1 VELAERVLGA
11 LREIPGVETASA
23 ASRLPAS
30 QSNEI
35 WEVAAEGSGLDK
47 SETVAATI
55 QGLVGPYFETL
66 GIRLLAGRS
75 FTETELR
82 EGGHVV
88 VVSEG
93 LARELWGTIDAT
105 GRTLVGARGKAADR
119 YLVVGVASEV
129 DIGRD
134 MVDSDLPKVQL
145 YHPYADGP
153 LDALAVL
160 VKAGREGDVA
170 RLSASIRDAVRRA
183 APGIPLSEVLTMDD
197 AVFRVRWVSRFFS
210 RQLASYAVLAVW
222 ITMVGLYG
230 LTADAVT
237 RRTRELAIRF
247 ALGANERRLLAAV
260 LKESLV
266 LAVVGVVSGLA
277 LALAL
282 GQFMSRMFVTVSAR
296 DPLTL
301 ALVSVTLLAVTVAAA
316 LIPARR
322 ALSLDPTTALRTD

>member
-1 VELAERVLGA
+1 
-11 LREIPGVETASA
+11 
-23 ASRLPAS
+23 
-30 QSNEI
+30 
-35 WEVAAEGSGLDK
+35 
-47 SETVAATI
+47 
-55 QGLVGPYFETL
+55 
-66 GIRLLAGRS
+66 
-75 FTETELR
+75 LR
-82 EGGHVV
+82 EGGNVV

-230 LTADAVT
+230 LTADSVT

-247 ALGANERRLLAAV
+247 ALGANERGLLAAV
-260 LKESLV
+260 VKESLV
-266 LAVVGVVSGLA
+266 LAVSGVLSGLV

-301 ALVSVTLLAVTVAAA
+301 LLVSVTLLAVTVAAA

>member
-1 VELAERVLGA
+1 M
-11 LREIPGVETASA
+11 
-23 ASRLPAS
+23 
-30 QSNEI
+30 
-35 WEVAAEGSGLDK
+35 
-47 SETVAATI
+47 
-55 QGLVGPYFETL
+55 
-66 GIRLLAGRS
+66 
-75 FTETELR
+75 R
-82 EGGHVV
+82 EGGRVV

-93 LARELWGTIDAT
+93 LAQELWGTTDVT
-105 GRTLVGARGKAADR
+105 GRTLVSARDAASNAYR
-119 YLVVGVASEV
+119 VVGVVADV

-134 MVDSDLPKVQL
+134 MVDSELPEVQL

-153 LDALAVL
+153 LDTFAVL
-160 VKAGREGDVA
+160 VKAGQEGDVA
-170 RLSASIRDAVRRA
+170 RIAQSLRDSVRRA

-210 RQLASYAVLAVW
+210 RQLASYSVLAVW

-230 LTADAVT
+230 LTADSVT

-247 ALGANERRLLAAV
+247 ALGATERGLLAAV
-260 LKESLV
+260 LKESLT
-266 LAVVGVVSGLA
+266 LAVGGVVSGLV

-296 DPLTL
+296 DPMTL
-301 ALVSVTLLAVTVAAA
+301 GLVAVALLAVTIAAA